1 MKENFKRYSLVQAE
15 SKLVD
20 LGLQKYRAEQV
31 FKWIWQKN
39 ARDFSVMTN
48 ISKELR
54 DYFSGIY
61 SIAGVRIVD
70 FQREDVDAEKYLLE
84 LEDGLHVESVFIR
97 EGTRRTICVSCQVG
111 CPLACKFCA
120 TGLLGFDRDLHAYE
134 IADQVRVIQENRGD
148 KCTNV
153 VFMGMG
159 EPFLN
164 FEEVVGALEIM
175 SSPLGLGIGRRHT
188 TVSTAGIV
196 EGIEALLKSSIRV
209 KLAISL
215 NFADEEIRKD
225 LMPIAKK
232 NPLKDV
238 LKLAKIYSLQKEMV
252 TFEYVMIRDIN
263 DGINDA
269 QRLIRLLRSIPSKV
283 NLIPYNEHPQLP
295 YKRPGDDRIEAFFS
309 KLLESHHTVVIRK
322 SRGQKILAGC
332 GQLSGSLAVRG

>member
-1 MKENFKRYSLVQAE
+1 MKENFKRYSLVQAGD
-15 SKLVD
+15 KLVD

-39 ARDFSVMTN
+39 AGDFSVMTN

-54 DYFSGIY
+54 DYFNGIY
-61 SIAGVRIVD
+61 SIAGVRIAD
-70 FQREDVDAEKYLLE
+70 LQREDVDAEKYLLE

-120 TGLLGFDRDLHAYE
+120 TGVLGFDRSLHAYE

-164 FEEVVGALEIM
+164 FDEVIGALEIL

-188 TVSTAGIV
+188 TVSTVGIV

-215 NFADEEIRKD
+215 NFADEELRKD
-225 LMPIAKK
+225 LMPIARK

-238 LKLAKIYSLQKEMV
+238 LRLAKIYSLQKEMV

-263 DGINDA
+263 DGIQDA
-269 QRLIRLLRSIPSKV
+269 QKLIRLLRNIPSKI

-295 YKRPGDDRIEAFFS
+295 YKRPGDENIEAFFS
-309 KLLESHHTVVIRK
+309 SLLESHHTVVIRK
-322 SRGQKILAGC
+322 SRGQTILAGC
-332 GQLSGSLAVRG
+332 GQLSGSLAARG